1 MNPTSADLI
10 SIEAR
15 LRGNRRAVVKESLKT
30 DACDNE
36 SDLHGKII
44 DWLKSKGWYWVHSRM
59 DKKTTTQLGVPDFI
73 IAAPVGV
80 TFWIEAKA
88 KGNKPTPPQIGVAM
102 MLERVGHRH
111 ATVWNFEQFLRAV
124 DL

>member
-1 MNPTSADLI
+1 MPISNAELI
-10 SIEAR
+10 GIESR
-15 LRGNRRAVVKESLKT
+15 LAYNRRSVVKKSLTT
-30 DACDNE
+30 DACENE
-36 SDLHGKII
+36 SELHGQII

-59 DKKTTTQLGVPDFI
+59 DRKTTTQLGVVDFI
-73 IAAPVGV
+73 IAAPGGV